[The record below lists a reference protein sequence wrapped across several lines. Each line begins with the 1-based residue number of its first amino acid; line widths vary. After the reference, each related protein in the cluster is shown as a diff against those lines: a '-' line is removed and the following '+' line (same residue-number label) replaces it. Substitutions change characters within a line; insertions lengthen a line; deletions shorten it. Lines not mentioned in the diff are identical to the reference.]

1 MTKAELEAKITELE
15 AKITELETIFVL
27 KEPDMALLLEHLNST
42 QISIP
47 TETQTN
53 SDWLDVQGACD
64 HMGRLQAFSI
74 GRHDRPGV
82 MLRYVNSQGIVI
94 MCQPYR
100 DARAFITANDDV
112 TLEYRA

>member
-1 MTKAELEAKITELE
+1 MTKSELEARIAELEA
-15 AKITELETIFVL
+15 VL
-27 KEPDMALLLEHLNST
+27 AIKEHNIDLLTDKLST
-42 QISIP
+42 QVSMP
-47 TETQTN
+47 VETQN
-53 SDWLDVQGACD
+53 SDWTDVKGACD
-64 HMGRLQAFSI
+64 HLGRLQAFSI

>member
-1 MTKAELEAKITELE
+1 MTKTELE
-15 AKITELETIFVL
+15 AHIADLEAVL
-27 KEPDMALLLEHLNST
+27 VAKERDIALLTEQLNST
-42 QISIP
+42 QASIP
-47 TETQTN
+47 IEVD

-64 HMGRLQAFSI
+64 HLGRLQAFSI

-82 MLRYVNSQGIVI
+82 MLRYVNSKGIVI

-100 DARAFITANDDV
+100 DARAFKTANDSV